1 MIDTYAEVDLAH
13 RPTTGSFD
21 RDLKRVVDCMKTA
34 MSVGRDREQFDTT
47 AFEEARR
54 LLRQYEADGVPPET
68 AVAAAWFTILFL
80 NGQTGNTLQ

>member
-1 MIDTYAEVDLAH
+1 
-13 RPTTGSFD
+13 
-21 RDLKRVVDCMKTA
+21 